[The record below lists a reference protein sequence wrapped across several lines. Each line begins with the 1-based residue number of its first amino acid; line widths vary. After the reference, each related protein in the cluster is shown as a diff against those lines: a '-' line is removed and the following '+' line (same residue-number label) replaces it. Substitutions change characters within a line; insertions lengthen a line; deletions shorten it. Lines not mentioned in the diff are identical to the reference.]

1 MGRLFCCQE
10 AAVTIP
16 LIPSRPHVNPNTSL
30 LSGMTREQAKAALA
44 QAQQALIELQTGKQV
59 ASVSYSQGDGS
70 RSVSYRQANIAD
82 LTQLIRLLQAQ
93 AGIPGTRRAALRPVF

>member
-1 MGRLFCCQE
+1 M
-10 AAVTIP
+10 TIP

-30 LSGMTREQAKAALA
+30 LSGMSRDQARAALA
-44 QAQQALIELQTGKQV
+44 QAQAALIALQSGQQV